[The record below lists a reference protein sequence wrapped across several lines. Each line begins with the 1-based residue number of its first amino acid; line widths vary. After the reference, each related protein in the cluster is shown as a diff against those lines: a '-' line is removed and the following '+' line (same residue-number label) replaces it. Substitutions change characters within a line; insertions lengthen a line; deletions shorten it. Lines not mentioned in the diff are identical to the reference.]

1 LGLNPSDR
9 PIRRTIEVDGER
21 FECLELTPEHL
32 LGRFLHGPEIRYAA
46 MRLYA
51 AGRIP
56 IPLPAPR
63 VSVIGTRNPTP
74 KGIELARRLV
84 EELVREKAI
93 VVSGL
98 ARGIDTVA
106 HRTAIERGGRTV
118 AVLGTPINAFYP
130 PENRSLQLKL
140 MRKHMVVSQF
150 PLGSPVTRGNFP
162 MRNRTMALISDAT
175 VIVEA
180 GERSG
185 TIYQGWECIRLKRPL
200 LIHASLKD
208 LIWVGKMVEH
218 GAHLFETAD
227 EVLNVLRRADSRTYS
242 ASTNSLKLLCWYGRI
257 FSSGSL
263 KASSMTSSGTGS
275 KYEWNLSRAS
285 TSSAST

>member
-1 LGLNPSDR
+1 MNFLR
-9 PIRRTIEVDGER
+9 
-21 FECLELTPEHL
+21 LTVEEL
-32 LGRFLHGPEIRYAA
+32 LGR
-46 MRLYA
+46 RLNGAEKRHAPKAVYV

-56 IPLPAPR
+56 IPLPTPR
-63 VSVIGTRNPTP
+63 IAVVGTRKPSHD
-74 KGIELARRLV
+74 GIELTKRLV
-84 EELVREKAI
+84 EELVREKVI

-106 HRTAIERGGRTV
+106 HRTAIEEGGRTI
-118 AVLGTPINAFYP
+118 AVLGTPLNVFYP

-140 MRKHMVVSQF
+140 MREHMVISQF
-150 PLGSPVTRGNFP
+150 PLGSPVTRRNFP

-180 GERSG
+180 KERSG
-185 TIYQGWECIRLKRPL
+185 VIHQGWECIRLGRPL
-200 LIHASLKD
+200 PIHASLKD
-208 LIWVGKMVEH
+208 LTWVRKMVEH

-257 FSSGSL
+257 FSSGSR
-263 KASSMTSSGTGS
+263 KASLMTSSGTDS
-275 KYEWNLSRAS
+275 M
-285 TSSAST
+285 

>member
-1 LGLNPSDR
+1 
-9 PIRRTIEVDGER
+9 
-21 FECLELTPEHL
+21 
-32 LGRFLHGPEIRYAA
+32 
-46 MRLYA
+46 MRLCA

-74 KGIELARRLV
+74 KGIELTRRLV

-106 HRTAIERGGRTV
+106 HRTAIEEGGRTV
-118 AVLGTPINAFYP
+118 AVLGTPLNAFYP
-130 PENRSLQLKL
+130 PENKALQLKM
-140 MRKHMVVSQF
+140 MREHMVVSQF
-150 PLGSPVTRGNFP
+150 PLGSPVSKKNFP

-185 TIYQGWECIRLKRPL
+185 TIYQGWECLRLGRPL
-200 LIHASLKD
+200 LIHASLAE
-208 LIWVGKMVEH
+208 LPWARRMVKY
-218 GAHLFETAD
+218 GAHLFRYAD
-227 EVLNVLRRADSRTYS
+227 EVLEAITQPIEEPKFP
-242 ASTNSLKLLCWYGRI
+242 ST
-257 FSSGSL
+257 F
-263 KASSMTSSGTGS
+263 
-275 KYEWNLSRAS
+275 
-285 TSSAST
+285 

>member
-1 LGLNPSDR
+1 LNLSGR
-9 PIRRTIEVDGER
+9 VIRRTEIDGER
-21 FECLELTPEHL
+21 FECFEMMPEHL
-32 LGRFLHGPEIRYAA
+32 LGRPLAKREARYAA
-46 MRLYA
+46 MRLYVV
-51 AGRIP
+51 GRIP

-63 VSVIGTRNPTP
+63 IAVVGTREPSL
-74 KGIELARRLV
+74 KGVELTRRLV

-106 HRTAIERGGRTV
+106 HRTAIEQGGRTV
-118 AVLGTPINAFYP
+118 AVLGTPLNAFYP
-130 PENRSLQLKL
+130 PENRELQLRIMKE
-140 MRKHMVVSQF
+140 HMVVSQF
-150 PLGSPVTRGNFP
+150 PLGSPVTRRNFP

-180 GERSG
+180 KERSG
-185 TIYQGWECIRLKRPL
+185 VIHQAWECIRLGRPL

-208 LIWVGKMVEH
+208 LTWARKMVDR
-218 GAHLFETAD
+218 GALLFETAD

-275 KYEWNLSRAS
+275 KYEWNFSRAS

>member
-1 LGLNPSDR
+1 MNPSDR
-9 PIRRTIEVDGER
+9 LIRKTARIDGKR

-32 LGRFLHGPEIRYAA
+32 LGRPLAESEARYAA

-63 VSVIGTRNPTP
+63 IAVVGTREPSHE
-74 KGIELARRLV
+74 GIELTRRLV
-84 EELVREKAI
+84 EELMREKAI

-106 HRTAIERGGRTV
+106 HRTAIEEGGRTV
-118 AVLGTPINAFYP
+118 AVLGTPINVFYP

-140 MRKHMVVSQF
+140 MREHMVISQF
-150 PLGSPVTRGNFP
+150 PLGSPVTRKNFP

-185 TIYQGWECIRLKRPL
+185 TIYQGWECIKLGRPL

-208 LIWVGKMVEH
+208 LTWVRRMTEC
-218 GAHLFETAD
+218 GAFLFRTPD
-227 EVLNVLRRADSRTYS
+227 DVLEVLRGTKSWTY
-242 ASTNSLKLLCWYGRI
+242 STNSL
-257 FSSGSL
+257 
-263 KASSMTSSGTGS
+263 
-275 KYEWNLSRAS
+275 NLI
-285 TSSAST
+285 

>member
-1 LGLNPSDR
+1 
-9 PIRRTIEVDGER
+9 
-21 FECLELTPEHL
+21 
-32 LGRFLHGPEIRYAA
+32 

-74 KGIELARRLV
+74 KGIELVRRLV
-84 EELVREKAI
+84 EELVREKTI

-106 HRTAIERGGRTV
+106 HRTAIEEGGRTV
-118 AVLGTPINAFYP
+118 AVLGTPLDVFYP
-130 PENRSLQLKL
+130 PENKALQLKL
-140 MRKHMVVSQF
+140 MREHMVISQF
-150 PLGSPVTRGNFP
+150 PPGSPVTKKNFP

-180 GERSG
+180 MERSG
-185 TIYQGWECIRLKRPL
+185 VIHQGWECIRLGRPL

-208 LIWVGKMVEH
+208 LKWVRRMVGR
-218 GAHLFETAD
+218 GAFLFRTAN
-227 EVLNVLRRADSRTYS
+227 EVLEAVTQLPRLEQATKPYCS
-242 ASTNSLKLLCWYGRI
+242 ATR
-257 FSSGSL
+257 
-263 KASSMTSSGTGS
+263 
-275 KYEWNLSRAS
+275 
-285 TSSAST
+285 